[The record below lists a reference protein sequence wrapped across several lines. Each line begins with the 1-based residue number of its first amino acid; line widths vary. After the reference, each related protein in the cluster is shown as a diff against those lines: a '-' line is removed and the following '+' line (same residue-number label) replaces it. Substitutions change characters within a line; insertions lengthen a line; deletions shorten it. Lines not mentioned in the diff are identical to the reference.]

1 MREFAKKFNLNILH
15 SSTLV
20 GSSFNK
26 VKGVWNARIRTP
38 FGIKTLRAKQLVQ
51 CTGVGC
57 DHPYIPKLPGKELYK
72 GLASFH
78 SKEYKNPRQLL
89 DKGAKASTFFS
100 VVGTQSARHQVANR
114 RLVVCDRGRRRKL
127 GL

>member
-15 SSTLV
+15 SSILV

-26 VKGVWNARIRTP
+26 AKGVWNAKIRTP

-51 CTGVGC
+51 SAGLGC

-72 GLASFH
+72 GVASFH
-78 SKEYKNPRQLL
+78 SKEYKNPKQLL
-89 DKGAKASTFFS
+89 EKGAKASVCFS
-100 VVGTQSARHQVANR
+100 RGT
-114 RLVVCDRGRRRKL
+114 
-127 GL
+127 

>member
-15 SSTLV
+15 SSVLV

-26 VKGVWNARIRTP
+26 AKGVWNAKIRTP

-51 CTGVGC
+51 STGVGC

-72 GLASFH
+72 GVTNFH

-89 DKGAKASTFFS
+89 DKGAKASIYFS
-100 VVGTQSARHQVANR
+100 K
-114 RLVVCDRGRRRKL
+114 D
-127 GL
+127 

>member
-1 MREFAKKFNLNILH
+1 MILTRDMLSGHMREFAKKFNLNILH

-100 VVGTQSARHQVANR
+100 VVGTQV
-114 RLVVCDRGRRRKL
+114 L
-127 GL
+127 GTRWLTVSS

>member
-1 MREFAKKFNLNILH
+1 MREYASKFNLNILH

-26 VKGVWNARIRTP
+26 AKGVWNAKIRTP

-51 CTGVGC
+51 ATGVGC
-57 DHPYIPKLPGKELYK
+57 DHPYIPKLPGKESYK
-72 GLASFH
+72 GVTNFH

-89 DKGAKASTFFS
+89 DKGSKASLS
-100 VVGTQSARHQVANR
+100 PCAKRPGTRWLTNQLA
-114 RLVVCDRGRRRKL
+114 VCNCCRRREL